1 MNATHLADLRI
12 RLHHRRREILEAGR
26 RAVAAIDQLRRAE
39 RDPEAAEASQSEQL
53 QYDLARLDEAQ
64 QREIA
69 QIDTAIARLDAGE
82 YGTCRDCREE
92 IDPARLAALPFVLD
106 CAECASRREEAEAM
120 EREAKKRARPM
131 MPET

>member
-1 MNATHLADLRI
+1 MNATDLARVRT
-12 RLHHRRREILEAGR
+12 RLQRRRRDILEASR
-26 RAVAAIDQLRRAE
+26 RAVTAIDQLRRAE
-39 RDPEAAEASQSEQL
+39 RDPESAEESQSEQL
-53 QYDLARLDEAQ
+53 QYDLSQLGEVE

-106 CAECASRREEAEAM
+106 CADCASRREEAEAID
-120 EREAKKRARPM
+120 REAKKRPRPM
-131 MPET
+131 IPE